1 MTIPVLSSVDS
12 HPRYELNFSRYRDF
26 ISSEELKD
34 HLQYENL
41 CWVNESNRA
50 QCLFKGLPLAR
61 KSRLDTTLN
70 KLSLIESPADIAC
83 QIGGGR
89 ALRFMSWWNN
99 GNRFELFEQVLQKR
113 LEI

>member
-1 MTIPVLSSVDS
+1 MSSG
-12 HPRYELNFSRYRDF
+12 
-26 ISSEELKD
+26 ELKD

-41 CWVNESNRA
+41 RWVNELA
-50 QCLFKGLPLAR
+50 QGMRSLFKGLSSAR
-61 KSRLDTTLN
+61 KSKLDIALN
-70 KLSLIESPADIAC
+70 KLPLIESPADITC

-99 GNRFELFEQVLQKR
+99 TDRFELFEKVLQKR